1 MTHTRILEEYS
12 RNRRIVAPTTS
23 LRPPARGLGPLLAR
37 RSPCRDE
44 FAAAGGVDF
53 DFTFAFQ
60 PIVDATAREVI
71 AFEALVRGPD
81 GESSA
86 EIFARVPKE
95 NLYRFDQACRLK
107 ATHMAKRLNM
117 RARLNVNLFPNSFQR
132 TGMNVHATLEASI
145 HEGFPVKDLIFEVSE
160 AEEIEHFTS
169 VADIFRA
176 YRDFGFQTA
185 IDDFGTGYS
194 GLSMLTEYQPDYI
207 KLDRNIIADVHKF
220 HVKQTIVGG
229 IHAICERLN
238 IALIAEG
245 VEKVEEYEWLR
256 RSGISLFQGY
266 YFARPVMEALVEVQ
280 PSVYI

>member
-1 MTHTRILEEYS
+1 
-12 RNRRIVAPTTS
+12 V
-23 LRPPARGLGPLLAR
+23 LAR
-37 RSPCRDE
+37 QRSCRDE
-44 FAAAGGVDF
+44 FALAGGVDF

-60 PIVDATAREVI
+60 PIVNATTREII

-86 EIFARVPKE
+86 EIFARVPRE

-107 ATHMAKRLNM
+107 AIHMAKRLNM
-117 RARLNVNLFPNSFQR
+117 RARLNVNLFPNSIQR

-145 HEGFPVKDLIFEVSE
+145 HEGFPVQDLIFEVSE
-160 AEEIEHFTS
+160 AEEIAQYTS
-169 VADIFRA
+169 VADIFRT
-176 YRDFGFQTA
+176 YHDFGFGTA

-194 GLSMLTEYQPDYI
+194 GLRMLAEYQPDYI
-207 KLDRNIIADVHKF
+207 KMDRNIIADVHKF

-229 IHAICERLN
+229 IHAICDGLN

-245 VEKVEEYEWLR
+245 VEKAEEYDWLL

-266 YFARPVMEALVEVQ
+266 YFARPAMEALVEVQ
-280 PSVYI
+280 PSLYI